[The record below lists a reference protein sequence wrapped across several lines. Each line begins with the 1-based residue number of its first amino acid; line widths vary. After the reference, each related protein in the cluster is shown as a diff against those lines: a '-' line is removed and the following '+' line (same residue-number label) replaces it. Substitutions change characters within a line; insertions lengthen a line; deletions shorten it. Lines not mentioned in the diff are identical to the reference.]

1 MKIARVLVSL
11 AAVAVFVLI
20 PQAAFA
26 CNCYGSPGPG
36 GTPVS
41 SHVPAASSTP
51 GSTGVL
57 PSTGSGPMDA
67 ALLGAGLL
75 LLAGGGAVVVAS
87 RRKQFETV

>member
-1 MKIARVLVSL
+1 MKIARVLLSL
-11 AAVAVFVLI
+11 AAAAVFVLI

-36 GTPVS
+36 SGKHVSAQAPVTS
-41 SHVPAASSTP
+41 SPA
-51 GSTGVL
+51 STGVL
-57 PSTGSGPMDA
+57 PSTGSGAMDT

-87 RRKQFETV
+87 RRKQLETV

>member
-41 SHVPAASSTP
+41 SGTTTSPGTTST
-51 GSTGVL
+51 L

-67 ALLGAGLL
+67 AILGAGVL